1 MNNYKEALEVLKNR
15 TSKKLDNNTYLEK
28 RENGNLAVKLHQT
41 DVVTYT
47 PKNEVILSSG
57 GWKTPTTKDRINK
70 FSRAGITQK
79 NNQWFVYVKAD
90 YSNPDK
96 PVYFENPTMIFKDG
110 VIITPKNKIK
120 GGEIATKTKEKTFN
134 KEKKAIKTYCEAF
147 VTALF
152 DGKVEKPGAGDC
164 WYCSMKTDD
173 GQSLGDKAGNND
185 HIKQHIEEGYFVPSL
200 LFNALENIPT
210 SRMTKGVIG
219 SIWRKEEIN
228 GLDSAWVKKE
238 ATQNLYRYIMRKMG
252 NPNSVINFK

>member
-28 RENGNLAVKLHQT
+28 RDNGNLAVKLHQT

-96 PVYFENPTMIFKDG
+96 PVYFENLTMIFKDG

-120 GGEIATKTKEKTFN
+120 GGEVATKTKEKTFN

-152 DGKVEKPGAGDC
+152 NGKVEKPGAGDC
-164 WYCSMKTDD
+164 FYCHMVTNENKT
-173 GQSLGDKAGNND
+173 LGEASKNNE
-185 HIKQHIEEGYFVPSL
+185 HIKEHIKENYFVPSL
-200 LFNALENIPT
+200 LFRALNEIPT
-210 SRMTKGVIG
+210 SIMTKSVIQ
-219 SIWRKEEIN
+219 SIWEKQAVKDWE
-228 GLDSAWVKKE
+228 GFSKKE
-238 ATQNLYRYIMRKMG
+238 AIKNLYRYIMRTVG
-252 NPNSVINFK
+252 NSNSVINFK